1 MTTSIGIEPLASYL
15 KALGLLRV
23 VNEQLDS
30 GATGRWHN
38 GRFVLNCSASPAELG
53 MFLATAYRPSPAI
66 TPWNKDA
73 GFFCGA
79 VPKKVQ
85 QLRGERFVELQRVAQ
100 AAARLLPS
108 FISKGKVDDKP
119 KLLQTLATI
128 DSDRFTAWL
137 RVNAVLFTDSK
148 GKLQARYPVL
158 LGGSAGAFGRADLG
172 SLFVDAL
179 QLATPEH
186 FLAALYGLSSA
197 AVLDAKASLA
207 VFDPSGRGDAQ
218 QGYRVATTD
227 VGKTTAN
234 PADLILAVE
243 GLGFFDGYAATIG
256 QDESGAGGQRQVL
269 FTLAVS
275 HNSAGHAS
283 ATWLENDGALTEEL
297 WCPLWDEPVTFED
310 LRGALERV
318 AALPLP
324 RQLRTGTDFAL
335 FASRLGRD
343 QGLSGF
349 ARYTF
354 PPRVGQG
361 MRIPSLLETFVL
373 ADQPDRTDSLALVVD
388 FAWRLRMKAK
398 DPSTS
403 TSLRVCSERVVA
415 EVEQLSGGGGSY
427 SGLLRAL
434 VALRRQQTIS
444 TSCWALRYPELS
456 SLWLDLLQVELDGP
470 EWRIALA
477 CSRHHAAAP
486 LADLALLLQAQL
498 DIDLMDVLAE
508 GLRWVL
514 PQAPRPAPM
523 PEELVP
529 WLPADYVAG
538 VLLHQW
544 PVEEDAAVSRDR
556 ERWRELLQA
565 ERPAEAM
572 AVALHRLRMAE
583 VVSWHWP
590 LISATAPQ
598 LLLRAARVPVSRQA
612 LRALRRSG

>member
-1 MTTSIGIEPLASYL
+1 MTTSIGIEPLSSYL
-15 KALGLLRV
+15 KALGLLKV

-30 GATGRWHN
+30 GATGHWQN
-38 GRFVLNCSASPAELG
+38 GRFALNCNASTAELVS
-53 MFLATAYRPSPAI
+53 FLAGSYRPSPAI

-73 GFFCGA
+73 GFFSGA

-85 QLRGERFVELQRVAQ
+85 QLKGERFEELHRVAQ
-100 AAARLLPS
+100 AAARLLPP
-108 FISKGKVDDKP
+108 FINKGKVEDKAQ
-119 KLLQTLATI
+119 LLQALATI
-128 DSDRFTAWL
+128 DSDSFAAWL
-137 RVNAVLFTDSK
+137 RVNAVLLTDSK

-172 SLFVDAL
+172 SLFTDAL
-179 QLATPEH
+179 QLAAEDH
-186 FLAALYGLSSA
+186 FLAALTGGSSA

-218 QGYRVATTD
+218 QGYRVATSD
-227 VGKTTAN
+227 VGKTSAN

-243 GLGFFDGYAATIG
+243 GLSFFEGYASTIG
-256 QDESGAGGQRQVL
+256 QDDSGSGGQRQAL
-269 FTLAVS
+269 FTLAVT

-297 WCPLWDEPVTFED
+297 WCPLWDEPVCFEE
-310 LRGALERV
+310 LRGALDRV
-318 AALPLP
+318 SALPLP

-335 FASRLGRD
+335 FASTLGRD

-373 ADQPDRTDSLALVVD
+373 ADQPDRTDALAPVVD

-398 DPSTS
+398 DPSTP

-415 EVEQLSGGGGSY
+415 EVERLSGGGGSY
-427 SGLLRAL
+427 TGLLRAL
-434 VALRRQQTIS
+434 VALKRQQTIS
-444 TSCWALRYPELS
+444 TTAWALRYPELS
-456 SLWLDLLQVELDGP
+456 SVWLDLLQVELDGP

-477 CSRHHAAAP
+477 CSRHQPAAP
-486 LADLALLLQAQL
+486 LADLALFLQGQL
-498 DIDLMDVLAE
+498 DCDLIEALTE
-508 GLRWVL
+508 GLRWVTPL
-514 PQAPRPAPM
+514 TPRPAPLA
-523 PEELVP
+523 EEVLP

-538 VLLHQW
+538 VLLQQW
-544 PVEEDAAVSRDR
+544 TFDAHAPVARDR

-565 ERPAEAM
+565 DRPAEAM

-583 VVSWHWP
+583 VVSWSWP
-590 LISATAPQ
+590 LISATAPE
-598 LLLRAARVPVSRQA
+598 LLLRATTVPISWQA
-612 LRALRRSG
+612 LRALRRHG